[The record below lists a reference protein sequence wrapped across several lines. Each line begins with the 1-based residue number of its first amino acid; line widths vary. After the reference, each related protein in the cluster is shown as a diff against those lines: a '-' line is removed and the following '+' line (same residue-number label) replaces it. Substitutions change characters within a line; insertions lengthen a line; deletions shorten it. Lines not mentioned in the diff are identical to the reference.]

1 MGCCRLLSGCAAEGY
16 KAEEAKKKV
25 KEREE
30 KGREKGKTDGKT
42 VGINTPLLLF
52 FSFSFSLLLFLLVS
66 LWLLALPVWLCS
78 STGTG
83 TGMFCPPL
91 PQTLDIHYLFLI
103 GARSFTAVGSGT
115 AAAFS
120 FSFHSPVPTL
130 PIQFFCI
137 DQTKAL
143 LRNCPLQG

>member
-83 TGMFCPPL
+83 MFCPPL